1 MAFSLGAEMH
11 TKLSEDPQITYFP
24 SSPQS
29 FAHTYLVFTCLRT
42 FYSHGIWA
50 SLIAQLVKNV
60 PAMQETLV
68 KILGWEDRLE
78 KG

>member
-42 FYSHGIWA
+42 FDSHDIWA
-50 SLIAQLVKNV
+50 SLIAQLVKNL